1 MLGYPAKDMIV
12 LGCSANQQIR
22 NGGGGGKSRYRF
34 IIRIQQKDKT
44 ANIAATC
51 AW

>member
-22 NGGGGGKSRYRF
+22 NEGGKSRYRF

-44 ANIAATC
+44 ANIATC